1 MDDNYILDKI
11 KRLLEEKGMTYYQL
25 AKISGLSVSS
35 LRNTMR
41 YSYQPTFGTLDK
53 ICNGL
58 GITLSQ
64 FFAEDD
70 CFRQGG
76 LRTGSPHCAFSMF
89 LLLNLTPTL
98 QHLTNYTLYR
108 KRTAHRYV
116 LL

>member
-11 KRLLEEKGMTYYQL
+11 KRLLEEKGMTYYRL

-41 YSYQPTFGTLDK
+41 YSYQPIFGTLDK

-64 FFAEDD
+64 FFAEDGCYPD
-70 CFRQGG
+70 LTEEQECLLKVWDSLSYGQKKVFETFLKG
-76 LRTGSPHCAFSMF
+76 LIFSE
-89 LLLNLTPTL
+89 
-98 QHLTNYTLYR
+98 
-108 KRTAHRYV
+108 
-116 LL
+116 